1 MVIDKNID
9 LLFKKSKTLGGSVVF
24 GLTALI
30 DTISKFFQNYRTE
43 EMLPHL
49 KSVVDTFVN
58 NPGERGVKEKE

>member
-30 DTISKFFQNYRTE
+30 DTISKFFQN
-43 EMLPHL
+43 
-49 KSVVDTFVN
+49 
-58 NPGERGVKEKE
+58 

>member
-30 DTISKFFQNYRTE
+30 DTIRKFFQNCRTHYGLAFV
-43 EMLPHL
+43 EM
-49 KSVVDTFVN
+49 KTSIN
-58 NPGERGVKEKE
+58 RAK